1 MVHDDGVLTGLPDV
15 DPHVLREQLEV
26 EELRSQVN
34 TSQGFTLLIVS
45 LLLFIGAQASFGAM
59 ADFIA
64 ALVIVMVVHELGH
77 YAAMRAFGYRDTRMF
92 FIPFLGAAV
101 SGRHDDA
108 SGTQR
113 AVVALAGP
121 LPGIVFGMLAVW
133 LLGPMSPFM
142 ATLVAVAIVLNFFN
156 LLPILPFDGG
166 HFAHIVWVSRWPR
179 AEFLVRL
186 LMGAAMTWIAYR
198 LGSWV
203 LAILGGLTLLGAGL
217 ASRMRQL
224 SHELRLAEPALPP
237 SILERPDLIGPLGTR
252 LQQRLSPERAMNP
265 RRLAMLLQRVW
276 QGARE
281 TPPGPLASTALS
293 AVYLLFVGLGV
304 LMYMLGQR

>member
-1 MVHDDGVLTGLPDV
+1 MRLPDV
-15 DPHVLREQLEV
+15 DPQVLRDQLEV

-34 TSQGFTLLIVS
+34 TSQGLTLLIVS

-64 ALVIVMVVHELGH
+64 ALVIVLVVHELGH
-77 YAAMRAFGYRDTRMF
+77 YAAMRAFGYRDTKMF

-121 LPGIVFGMLAVW
+121 LPGIVLGMLAVW
-133 LLGPMSPFM
+133 LLGPLSPFM
-142 ATLVAVAIVLNFFN
+142 ATL
-156 LLPILPFDGG
+156 
-166 HFAHIVWVSRWPR
+166 
-179 AEFLVRL
+179 
-186 LMGAAMTWIAYR
+186 GA
-198 LGSWV
+198 SH
-203 LAILGGLTLLGAGL
+203 

-224 SHELRLAEPALPP
+224 SHKLRLAEPALPS

-252 LQQRLSPERAMNP
+252 LQQRFSPERAMAP
-265 RRLAMLLQRVW
+265 RRMAMLLQRVW
-276 QGARE
+276 QDRK
-281 TPPGPLASTALS
+281 S
-293 AVYLLFVGLGV
+293 VV
-304 LMYMLGQR
+304 